1 MTVKVTESSIRL
13 DFTCED
19 VVNIGIGWA
28 GRKGSHAQD
37 QESQKLFLHLI
48 NIIKSKKNSAYDIIA
63 DYSPLLPLPRT
74 TLRLLTTM
82 ESQI

>member
-1 MTVKVTESSIRL
+1 MLPARSRRGRRRPKLV
-13 DFTCED
+13 FT
-19 VVNIGIGWA
+19 
-28 GRKGSHAQD
+28 
-37 QESQKLFLHLI
+37 LI
-48 NIIKSKKNSAYDIIA
+48 YIMELKKNSAYDIIA